1 MKNLLALAGM
11 LHEAYEELEK
21 VKGEL
26 VTTKQTEQLWYEM
39 YLKGQREILNLK
51 GENTCSN
58 TDSL

>member
-26 VTTKQTEQLWYEM
+26 VTTNATWDYN
-39 YLKGQREILNLK
+39 YTGDD
-51 GENTCSN
+51 
-58 TDSL
+58 DSDGRRMA